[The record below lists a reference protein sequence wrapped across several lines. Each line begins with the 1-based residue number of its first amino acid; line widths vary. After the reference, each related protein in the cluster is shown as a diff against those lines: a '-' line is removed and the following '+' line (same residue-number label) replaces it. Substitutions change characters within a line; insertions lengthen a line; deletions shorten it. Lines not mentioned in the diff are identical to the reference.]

1 MKDKKEYK
9 TTSSGFRFYLDEK
22 VLDDWEAFEMLNKID
37 EGDSSAVIKVVP
49 KLLGTKQYEGL
60 KKFLKKKE
68 GKVRV
73 TSMVRE
79 IGEIFTSK
87 QVKN

>member
-1 MKDKKEYK
+1 
-9 TTSSGFRFYLDEK
+9 
-22 VLDDWEAFEMLNKID
+22 MLNKID
-37 EGDSSAVIKVVP
+37 EGDISTIIKVAP
-49 KLLGTKQYEGL
+49 KLLGTKQYENL

-79 IGEIFTSK
+79 IGEIFTSN

>member
-9 TTSSGFRFYLDEK
+9 TTSSGFRFYLDDE
-22 VLDDWEAFEMLNKID
+22 VLDDWETFEMLNKID
-37 EGDSSAVIKVVP
+37 EGDISTIIKVAP
-49 KLLGTKQYEGL
+49 KLLGTRQYENL

-79 IGEIFTSK
+79 IGEIFTSN

>member
-1 MKDKKEYK
+1 
-9 TTSSGFRFYLDEK
+9 
-22 VLDDWEAFEMLNKID
+22 MLNKID
-37 EGDSSAVIKVVP
+37 EGDISTIIKVAP
-49 KLLGTKQYEGL
+49 KLLGIKQYENL

-79 IGEIFTSK
+79 IGEIFTSN

>member
-9 TTSSGFRFYLDEK
+9 VTSSGFRFYLDDE
-22 VLDDWEAFEMLNKID
+22 VLDDWETFEMLNKID
-37 EGDSSAVIKVVP
+37 EGDISTIIKVAP
-49 KLLGTKQYEGL
+49 KLLGTKQYENL

-79 IGEIFTSK
+79 IGEIFTSN

>member
-1 MKDKKEYK
+1 MKDKKECK
-9 TTSSGFRFYLDEK
+9 TTSSGFRFYLDDE
-22 VLDDWEAFEMLNKID
+22 VLDDWETFEMLNKID
-37 EGDSSAVIKVVP
+37 EGDISTIIKVAP
-49 KLLGTKQYEGL
+49 KLLGTKQYENL

-79 IGEIFTSK
+79 IGEIFTSN